1 MTTPARAVGASGYLL
16 ARFFIFHGFRLRA
29 RCPSSGNRPRRGPRR
44 STAMMHAQMQ
54 TWGLESAEWVARQQ
68 ELYVARLRDL
78 AAAGEGSVDGT
89 RFMELF
95 AIYKARAPPPPRRL
109 RALPGRVGLVRVGGH

>member
-1 MTTPARAVGASGYLL
+1 
-16 ARFFIFHGFRLRA
+16 
-29 RCPSSGNRPRRGPRR
+29 
-44 STAMMHAQMQ
+44 MMHAQMQ

-95 AIYKARAPPPPRRL
+95 AIYKARAPPPPRATHPHCAHPHCALLTATRL
-109 RALPGRVGLVRVGGH
+109 RPLR